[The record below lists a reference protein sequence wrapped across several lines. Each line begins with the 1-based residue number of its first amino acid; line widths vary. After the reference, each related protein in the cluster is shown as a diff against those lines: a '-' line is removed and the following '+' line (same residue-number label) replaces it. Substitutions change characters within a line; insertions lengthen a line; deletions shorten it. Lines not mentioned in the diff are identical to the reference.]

1 MEVICRLM
9 IVSGKI
15 SSIDNISAD
24 TSKESTYCAYMFY
37 AIIRSKINLDQNTNL
52 RPNFMY
58 RFDSNVFLTQINLN
72 LESEPI
78 LIPSRNTTMI

>member
-24 TSKESTYCAYMFY
+24 TSKESKYCAYMFD

-52 RPNFMY
+52 R
-58 RFDSNVFLTQINLN
+58 LN
-72 LESEPI
+72 LDVYI
-78 LIPSRNTTMI
+78 